1 MSRLVKDRGSVGRRI
16 WRRRKRR
23 GPAAPMGTAA
33 AEAGEL
39 DRDLVD
45 GEADDAATFEEPD
58 EEGPRPS
65 GGMLAAVRA
74 LFSRRKQGVTP
85 RSVAPSSEPSYLV
98 IDPTRDVLSV
108 PRGAARLD
116 AFERA
121 LAETPAGTPQQRA
134 LALAYHRELSGLAE
148 GAGVD
153 LSLLEARV
161 ERCAQALIGAGEE
174 ERAGT
179 LFLRVGK
186 KHQAAELFLQVGA
199 IDALEETHAQ
209 IHWDEGG
216 ARHQA
221 RLELERFEALWL
233 VGARDQAFEAL
244 TRAHSLWPE
253 NPIYAEM
260 HARFV
265 ERLGKPRRL
274 RLRARDHERLILGTW
289 PLVVGRGEE
298 AALVLQS
305 PMLSRAH
312 VQVERKDGALV
323 VRDLDSRGGTRVDG
337 VTLVGTAPLRERAV
351 IDMGGVVVETAPL
364 EGGVLFWAA
373 LAPSARTVALTAER
387 VLIAAPGAAPNAT
400 LIAGVGGLRVGFDVR
415 GRAVV
420 EPPAKLGGEAVRR
433 ATLLLEGDVVS
444 DGAWSWNVARA

>member
-23 GPAAPMGTAA
+23 GPAVPMGTAA
-33 AEAGEL
+33 AEAGQL
-39 DRDLVD
+39 DRDL
-45 GEADDAATFEEPD
+45 ADREPD
-58 EEGPRPS
+58 DRAPFDEPADQEPRP
-65 GGMLAAVRA
+65 GGGVLAAVRA
-74 LFSRRKQGVTP
+74 LFSRRKQPAHQPAKPT
-85 RSVAPSSEPSYLV
+85 SEPSYLV
-98 IDPTRDVLSV
+98 MDPTRDVLSV

-161 ERCAQALIGAGEE
+161 ERCARALIGAGEE

-179 LFLRVGK
+179 LFLRVGR
-186 KHQAAELFLQVGA
+186 KHQAAELFLKVGA
-199 IDALEETHAQ
+199 VDELEETHAQ

-216 ARHQA
+216 ARHSA

-233 VGARDQAFEAL
+233 VGARDQAFDAL
-244 TRAHSLWPE
+244 TRAHGLWPE
-253 NPIYAEM
+253 NQIYAEM
-260 HARFV
+260 HASFV

-274 RLRARDHERLILGTW
+274 RLRARDHERLIVGSW

-312 VQVERKDGALV
+312 VQVERKQGALV
-323 VRDLDSRGGTRVDG
+323 LRDLDSRGGTSVDG
-337 VTLVGTAPLRERAV
+337 VRLAGSAPLRDHAV
-351 IDMGGVVVETAPL
+351 IDMGGVVVETAPV
-364 EGGVLFWAA
+364 EGGVMFWAA
-373 LAPSARTVALTAER
+373 LSPQLRTIALLGER
-387 VLIAAPGAAPNAT
+387 SVVTAPGAAA
-400 LIAGVGGLRVGFDVR
+400 GGLCVGFDAR
-415 GRAVV
+415 GRALV
-420 EPPAKLGGEAVRR
+420 EPPAKLGGETVRR
-433 ATLLLEGDVVS
+433 GTLLIEGDVVG
-444 DGAWSWNVARA
+444 DGGWSWSVARA

>member
-23 GPAAPMGTAA
+23 GPSTPMGTAA

-39 DRDLVD
+39 ERDLE
-45 GEADDAATFEEPD
+45 GDDDEVPFDEPAPD
-58 EEGPRPS
+58 PPPRS
-65 GGMLAAVRA
+65 GGGVFAAVRA
-74 LFSRRKQGVTP
+74 LFTRRRAPAQSKPSRATP
-85 RSVAPSSEPSYLV
+85 EPSYLV
-98 IDPTRDVLSV
+98 FDPTRDVLSV

-121 LAETPAGTPQQRA
+121 LVECPPGTPQQRA
-134 LALAYHRELSGLAE
+134 LALAYHRELSALAE
-148 GAGVD
+148 GAGID

-174 ERAGT
+174 ERAGN
-179 LFLRVGK
+179 LFLRVGRR
-186 KHQAAELFLQVGA
+186 HQAADLFLKAGA
-199 IDALEETHAQ
+199 VDELEETHAQ
-209 IHWDEGG
+209 IHWEEGG

-233 VGARDQAFEAL
+233 VGARDQAFDAL
-244 TRAHSLWPE
+244 AKAHTLWPE
-253 NPIYAEM
+253 NPIYTEM

-265 ERLGKPRRL
+265 ERLGKARRL
-274 RLRARDHERLILGTW
+274 RLRARDHERLIVGSW

-305 PMLSRAH
+305 PTLSRAH
-312 VQVERKDGALV
+312 LQIERKDGALW
-323 VRDLDSRGGTRVDG
+323 VRDLDSRGGTRVNG
-337 VTLVGTAPLRERAV
+337 APLTGVAALPPTAV
-351 IDMGGVVVETAPL
+351 IDMGGVVVESAPA
-364 EGGVLFWAA
+364 EGGIMLWAA
-373 LAPSARTVALTAER
+373 LSPQLRTIALLGERTRIAP
-387 VLIAAPGAAPNAT
+387 PGT
-400 LIAGVGGLRVGFDVR
+400 TDGGAVVGFDAR

-420 EPPAKLGGEAVRR
+420 EPPARVGGESVRR

-444 DGAWSWNVARA
+444 DGAWSWSVARA

>member
-39 DRDLVD
+39 ERDLV
-45 GEADDAATFEEPD
+45 GSDDLEGPFEEP
-58 EEGPRPS
+58 PPS
-65 GGMLAAVRA
+65 PPPARGGGVLAAVRA
-74 LFSRRKQGVTP
+74 LFSRRRARPTATSSKA
-85 RSVAPSSEPSYLV
+85 APEPSYLV
-98 IDPTRDVLSV
+98 FDPTRDVLSV

-121 LAETPAGTPQQRA
+121 LAEAQAGTPQHRA
-134 LALAYHRELSGLAE
+134 LALAYHRELSALAE
-148 GAGVD
+148 GAGID

-174 ERAGT
+174 ERAGN
-179 LFLRVGK
+179 LFLRVGRR
-186 KHQAAELFLQVGA
+186 HQAAELFLKAGA
-199 IDALEETHAQ
+199 VDELEETHAQ
-209 IHWDEGG
+209 IHWEEGG

-233 VGARDQAFEAL
+233 VGARDQAFDAL
-244 TRAHSLWPE
+244 TRAHALWPE
-253 NPIYAEM
+253 NPVYTQM
-260 HARFV
+260 HGSFV

-274 RLRARDHERLILGTW
+274 RLRARDHERLVVGTW

-312 VQVERKDGALV
+312 LQIERKDGALW
-323 VRDLDSRGGTRVDG
+323 VRDLDSRGGTRVNG
-337 VTLVGTAPLRERAV
+337 APLTGVAALPPTAT
-351 IDMGGVVVETAPL
+351 IDMGGVVVETAPV
-364 EGGVLFWAA
+364 EGGIVLWAA
-373 LAPSARTVALTAER
+373 LAPQVRTIALLGER
-387 VLIAAPGAAPNAT
+387 TRLAPPGAT
-400 LIAGVGGLRVGFDVR
+400 DGGVVVGFEAK

-420 EPPAKLGGEAVRR
+420 DPPARLGGESVRR

-444 DGAWSWNVARA
+444 EGGWSWNVART

>member
-16 WRRRKRR
+16 WRRRRR
-23 GPAAPMGTAA
+23 KGAAGPMGSAA
-33 AEAGEL
+33 TEAEELEADMEEGEL
-39 DRDLVD
+39 D
-45 GEADDAATFEEPD
+45 EPMAEPAPAATPKRRD
-58 EEGPRPS
+58 GV
-65 GGMLAAVRA
+65 LAAIRA
-74 LFSRRKQGVTP
+74 LFSPRASPPRERKREP
-85 RSVAPSSEPSYLV
+85 EPSYLV
-98 IDPTRDVLSV
+98 MDPTRDVLAV

-121 LAETPAGTPQQRA
+121 LGETPPGTPQQRA
-134 LALAYHRELSGLAE
+134 LALAYHRELSALAE

-161 ERCAQALIGAGEE
+161 ERCAQALIGAGED

-186 KHQAAELFLQVGA
+186 RHQAAEMFLKAGA
-199 IDALEETHAQ
+199 VDQLEETHAQ
-209 IHWDEGG
+209 IHWEEGG

-244 TRAHSLWPE
+244 ERAHRLWPE

-260 HARFV
+260 HANFV
-265 ERLGKPRRL
+265 ERLGKPRHL
-274 RLRARDHERLILGTW
+274 RLRAREHERTVIGTW

-312 VQVERKDGALV
+312 VQIERKDGLLL
-323 VRDLDSRGGTRVDG
+323 VRDLDSRGGTRVQG
-337 VTLVGTAPLRERAV
+337 APLQGSAPLPPHAT
-351 IDMGGVVVETAPL
+351 IDMGGVVVHSAPV
-364 EGGVLFWAA
+364 EGGVVLWAA
-373 LAPSARTVALTAER
+373 LAPQVRTVALTGER
-387 VLIAAPGAAPNAT
+387 ARLVAPGLPEGSAT
-400 LIAGVGGLRVGFDVR
+400 IGGLVVGFDAR
-415 GRAVV
+415 GRALV
-420 EPPAKLGGEAVRR
+420 EPPARLAGEAVRR
-433 ATLLLEGDVVS
+433 PTWLLEGDVVS
-444 DGAWSWNVARA
+444 DGSWSWTVTRS

>member
-23 GPAAPMGTAA
+23 GPSAPMGTAA

-39 DRDLVD
+39 ERDLVEEDD
-45 GEADDAATFEEPD
+45 GTLDEP
-58 EEGPRPS
+58 PS
-65 GGMLAAVRA
+65 APKPPAGGGLLAAVRA
-74 LFSRRKQGVTP
+74 LFSRRGERAQASRPT
-85 RSVAPSSEPSYLV
+85 RTAPEPSYLV
-98 IDPTRDVLSV
+98 MDPTRDVLSV

-121 LAETPAGTPQQRA
+121 LAETPAGTPQHRA
-134 LALAYHRELSGLAE
+134 LALAYHRELSALAE
-148 GAGVD
+148 SAGID

-174 ERAGT
+174 ERAGN
-179 LFLRVGK
+179 LFLRVGRR
-186 KHQAAELFLQVGA
+186 HQAAELFLKAGA
-199 IDALEETHAQ
+199 VDELEETHAQ

-233 VGARDQAFEAL
+233 VGARDQAFDAL
-244 TRAHSLWPE
+244 TRAHQLWPE
-253 NPIYAEM
+253 NPVYAQM
-260 HARFV
+260 HGSFV
-265 ERLGKPRRL
+265 ERLGAPRRL
-274 RLRARDHERLILGTW
+274 RLRARDHERFIVGTW

-312 VQVERKDGALV
+312 VQVERKDGALW
-323 VRDLDSRGGTRVDG
+323 VRDLDSRGGTRVNG
-337 VTLVGTAPLRERAV
+337 APLTGVASLPPAAV
-351 IDMGGVVVETAPL
+351 IDMGGVVVETAPVD
-364 EGGVLFWAA
+364 GGVMLWAA
-373 LAPSARTVALTAER
+373 LAPQARTIALVGER
-387 VLIAAPGAAPNAT
+387 TRVTPPGAGGG
-400 LIAGVGGLRVGFDVR
+400 GVVVGFDAK

-420 EPPAKLGGEAVRR
+420 EPPARVGGEAVRR

-444 DGAWSWNVARA
+444 EGGWSWNVARA